1 MAEREEESFRVTDR
15 RRRVDEEEEDASSS
29 PAEPGRR
36 ASEPAPRPAEPTA
49 TTAPQ
54 ASEVPGGTDQ
64 PPRDLTG
71 LFLMFA
77 SSALIAM
84 GEAPPQDGTVE
95 KDLDAAA
102 EAIDML
108 MLLREKT
115 EGRRS
120 PEEEQLLGHILY
132 DLQLRFVQARK
143 TPRS

>member
-1 MAEREEESFRVTDR
+1 MAAEREEESFKVTDR
-15 RRRVDEEEEDASSS
+15 RRKVDEEEDTSSS
-29 PAEPGRR
+29 PAEPERR
-36 ASEPAPRPAEPTA
+36 APESAPRPTEPTA

-54 ASEVPGGTDQ
+54 AGGAEQ

-77 SSALIAM
+77 SSALVAM
-84 GEAPPQDGTVE
+84 GEAPHPQDGSVE
-95 KDLDAAA
+95 RDLDAAA